1 MELKIKNISVT
12 EIKSDLLIVN
22 LFEGTTL
29 PGGTTGAVD
38 KELSGLITDFVIKK
52 EGFTGQFG
60 KTYVL
65 PVPNHKM
72 FTKVLIAG
80 LGKRDEFN
88 VNRLREL
95 CSKVIQKVKT
105 MDNVKNVVSMLHGAG
120 CAGFDP
126 YDCAKAIAE
135 GTMIGGFSFDKYK
148 SDAKEVV
155 KTFTIAEIDKANFER
170 ASEGF
175 AKGILTGET
184 INFAKELI
192 TEPAELVTPG
202 YLADIASELDLDEIK
217 VYEKKDIKNMQMGAF
232 TAVSQ
237 GSVHSPRFIHMEY
250 IPKKSKKKIVIIGK
264 GITFDA
270 GGLNLKPASSMMT
283 MKDDMSGA
291 AVVLSIM
298 KNIKKFKPNAEVHA
312 LIAACENM
320 PDGSSYKQGD
330 IVTAMNGK
338 TIEIDNTDAEGRL
351 TLADALCYAQ
361 QLNPD
366 VIIDIATLTGACMVA
381 LGSVAS
387 GILGNNEELIQKL
400 IKCGKE
406 GGERLWQM
414 PMFPE
419 YFESLKSDIADMKNS
434 GARGGGTTTAALFL
448 KNFVDDDTPWAHI
461 DIAGTAVIDKPV
473 LENPKGAT
481 AVGVRT
487 LLNFIMSE

>member
-12 EIKSDLLIVN
+12 SIKSDLLIVN
-22 LFEGTTL
+22 LFEGTTI
-29 PGGTTGAVD
+29 PGGATGAVD
-38 KELSGLITDFVIKK
+38 KALSGLISDFVIKR

-60 KTYVL
+60 KMYVL
-65 PVPNHKM
+65 PVPNHETM
-72 FTKVLIAG
+72 TKVLIAG

-88 VNRLREL
+88 INRLREL
-95 CSKVIQKVKT
+95 SSKIVQKVKT
-105 MDNVKNVVSMLHGAG
+105 LDNVKNVVSMLHGAG

-135 GTMIGGFSFDKYK
+135 GTMIGSYSFDKYK
-148 SDAKEVV
+148 SDVKEII
-155 KTFTIAEIDKANFER
+155 KTFTIAEIDKKNFER
-170 ASEGF
+170 AKEGF
-175 AKGILTGET
+175 EQGLLTGDT
-184 INFAKELI
+184 INYAKDLI
-192 TEPAELVTPG
+192 TEPAENVTPA
-202 YLADIASELDLDEIK
+202 YLADLASEYELDEIK
-217 VYEKKDIKNMQMGAF
+217 IYEKVDIKNMQMGAF
-232 TAVSQ
+232 AAVSQ
-237 GSVHSPRFIHMEY
+237 GSIHSPRFIHMEY

-270 GGLNLKPASSMMT
+270 GGLNLKPASSMLT

-298 KNIKKFKPNAEVHA
+298 RNIKKFSPNAEVHA

-320 PDGSSYKQGD
+320 PSGSSYKQGD
-330 IVTAMNGK
+330 VVTAMNGK

-381 LGSVAS
+381 LGSIAS
-387 GILGNNEELIQKL
+387 GIMGNNEELIQKI
-400 IKCGKE
+400 IKCGKD

-414 PMFPE
+414 PMYPE

-448 KNFVDDDTPWAHI
+448 KNFVKDNTPWAHI

-487 LLNFIMSE
+487 LLNYILSE